1 MGWGLYWK
9 YFDVKLR
16 EGDFYMQEKIS
27 IIVPIYNVEKYL
39 RRCVASLVKQVY
51 KNIEILLIDDCS
63 TDGSA
68 AIAKEYAER
77 YPQLCRFFR
86 REKNGGLSAARNTGI
101 EISTGK
107 WLAFVDSDDW
117 VTEDYISTMYDIVLK
132 DQPDI
137 VSCNS
142 YYMAAYET
150 GKINEIHFVSDLSTH
165 SSHKEKVARL
175 RFSATSQL
183 FKKELFLKA
192 NIEFPEDIWRCE
204 DISTIV
210 PLYTK
215 TEKISIINKPV
226 YYYFQRKGSL
236 SNQNSKNIDINFYPR
251 TIERMFCLASGG
263 FEKEL
268 EFRAISEMMYGMV
281 MIMVRSGKTKK
292 DIVSHIDLFNR
303 KFPEWKSNS
312 YLCYLPKAKR
322 AFIYSAEN
330 KNYVFLK
337 MLIGG
342 WDKMRR
348 I

>member
-1 MGWGLYWK
+1 
-9 YFDVKLR
+9 
-16 EGDFYMQEKIS
+16 MQEKVS

-39 RRCVASLVKQVY
+39 RRCVDSLVKQVY

-63 TDGSA
+63 TDGSVV
-68 AIAKEYAER
+68 IAKEYVER
-77 YPQLCRFFR
+77 YPQLCRLFR

-107 WLAFVDSDDW
+107 WLSFVDSDDW
-117 VTEDYISTMYDIVLK
+117 VTKDYISTMYDIVLK
-132 DQPDI
+132 DQPDM

-142 YYMAAYET
+142 YYMAAYDT
-150 GKINEIHFVSDLSTH
+150 GKISEIHFVSGLSTH

-183 FKKELFLKA
+183 FKKELFLRA
-192 NIEFPEDIWRCE
+192 NIKFPEDILRCE

-210 PLYTK
+210 PLYTM
-215 TEKISIINKPV
+215 TEKISIINKPI

-236 SNQNSKNIDINFYPR
+236 SNQNSKNIDICFYPK
-251 TIERMFCLASGG
+251 TIERMFYLSSSGL
-263 FEKEL
+263 EKEL

-281 MIMVRSGKTKK
+281 MIMVRSGKTKN
-292 DIVSHIDLFNR
+292 DIVNHIDLFNS
-303 KFPEWKSNS
+303 KFPEWKLNP
-312 YLCYLPKAKR
+312 YLRYLPKAKR
-322 AFIYSAEN
+322 IFIYSAET
-330 KNYVFLK
+330 KNYIFLK
-337 MLIGG
+337 MLIWG